1 MDPTTLG
8 FDPKLAA
15 HAAASLPVYAA
26 AFTAA
31 KRLDLSPRVQMLAA
45 TAVTAALNAAVA
57 LGGGTAP
64 LIPALST
71 ATVGAVGAMMA
82 HAALFKRRGGE

>member
-1 MDPTTLG
+1 MDPISLG

-26 AFTAA
+26 AFTAV
-31 KRLDLSPRVQMLAA
+31 KRLDLSPRLQMAAA
-45 TAVTAALNAAVA
+45 TAITAGLNAAVA

-64 LIPALST
+64 LLPALST
-71 ATVGAVGAMMA
+71 ATVGAVGAMVA
-82 HAALFKRRGGE
+82 HAALFKRRTDE